1 MCTQPRDLL
10 KAVEYKAGKTCET
23 LSADLLSKVS
33 GSSTWADVTV
43 QNVYETTW
51 MDGTK
56 QKLSAYINLYGDV
69 CCGGAGRA
77 RFTDTENMCIDKYDY
92 SPTAIAYSTY
102 TCAQAARFILNEASR
117 TQWSDVSCVD
127 FAESA
132 RVATNPAGDRANMF
146 STLVS
151 IGASCCGS
159 QEKTRSL
166 GAKVA
171 KSECKASYNDELVV
185 LFANTIMGYGKDEF
199 TAEVQNAYIAAIASK
214 VGVLESVVTIH
225 RIKDGDKPAERP
237 NRRLAGD
244 DHAGHGHEKVSF
256 DIEILTATDSLN
268 TELKA
273 ITDALTDAEI
283 LAAFKAELTAAG
295 ETIPEH
301 LTVTKFESVTAT
313 ATKDSMLGAI
323 LGGIIG
329 ALVVFGALYYFCV
342 HKKKGAPAEKNV
354 QLAEIT
360 GVESSAFTVVAVFS
374 TDKQQVQA
382 KLAGVPGVAI
392 TATHRNQFVITGP
405 TASVQGIVAKF
416 KSEGVQTKSL
426 DDSYTV
432 VAVFATPPQ
441 VQAKLV
447 AGVVI
452 AANTP
457 TQIVISGPT
466 ALVQGIV
473 AKFAAEGVQTKP
485 LNTPIAGALTTKGAA
500 PIPASTI

>member
-171 KSECKASYNDELVV
+171 KNECKASYNDKLVV

-199 TAEVQNAYIAAIASK
+199 TTEVQNAYIAAIASK

-225 RIKDGDKPAERP
+225 RIKDGDKPAERS
-237 NRRLAGD
+237 NRRLAGH

-283 LAAFKAELTAAG
+283 LTAFKAELTAAG
-295 ETIPEH
+295 ESIPAH

-313 ATKDSMLGAI
+313 ATEDSMLGAI
-323 LGGIIG
+323 LGGIAG

-342 HKKKGAPAEKNV
+342 HKKKGAPAEKKV
-354 QLAEIT
+354 QEAELT
-360 GVESSAFTVVAVFS
+360 PVA
-374 TDKQQVQA
+374 A
-382 KLAGVPGVAI
+382 P
-392 TATHRNQFVITGP
+392 
-405 TASVQGIVAKF
+405 
-416 KSEGVQTKSL
+416 
-426 DDSYTV
+426 
-432 VAVFATPPQ
+432 
-441 VQAKLV
+441 
-447 AGVVI
+447 
-452 AANTP
+452 
-457 TQIVISGPT
+457 
-466 ALVQGIV
+466 
-473 AKFAAEGVQTKP
+473 
-485 LNTPIAGALTTKGAA
+485 AGALTTKGAA
-500 PIPASTI
+500 AAPTSTV